1 MAKQCIY
8 PGPHSKNFSP
18 EHYLPEAIG
27 RFSGMESLN
36 DRVCEDCN
44 KELGRR
50 VETQFGR
57 AGSTVFFRW
66 LIGVQGKNGL
76 PPNPFYNRAAGVDS
90 LVMMGKVP
98 GWPYDL
104 LWEIEAGSED
114 VFPLRQIIF
123 EHFLA
128 GIHPVPLLDSM
139 RGNPEV
145 LSRHLQAHGIENA
158 KPIHAIALP
167 EEISWV
173 EDLIRSLGFDPPEN
187 WTTTEFSPQQIQ
199 LVVNAHAAA
208 PYFRAV
214 AKIAFH
220 YTLKMF
226 PELTGHEREF
236 DGIKDF
242 IWNGG
247 EISRF
252 VQQRKD
258 QFVGNFRRGMRPT
271 KWMHILAVERGGG
284 VITCYVQLFVGPR
297 SLPPPYTVS
306 IGRDPSA
313 ILTRPRWSSHQY
325 VILTANP
332 MQVPQGVMEDAN
344 PVNHVWIPRL

>member
-1 MAKQCIY
+1 MARQCIY
-8 PGPHSKNFSP
+8 PGPNSENFSP

-27 RFSGMESLN
+27 RFSGMELLN

-76 PPNPFYNRAAGVDS
+76 PPNPFYNRDAGVDS

-98 GWPYDL
+98 CWPYDL

-145 LSRHLQAHGIENA
+145 LADIFERMGLNMPNQSTPLLCLKKFRGS
-158 KPIHAIALP
+158 KT
-167 EEISWV
+167 SSDRW
-173 EDLIRSLGFDPPEN
+173 DL
-187 WTTTEFSPQQIQ
+187 THQ
-199 LVVNAHAAA
+199 
-208 PYFRAV
+208 
-214 AKIAFH
+214 K
-220 YTLKMF
+220 
-226 PELTGHEREF
+226 TG
-236 DGIKDF
+236 
-242 IWNGG
+242 
-247 EISRF
+247 
-252 VQQRKD
+252 
-258 QFVGNFRRGMRPT
+258 
-271 KWMHILAVERGGG
+271 
-284 VITCYVQLFVGPR
+284 
-297 SLPPPYTVS
+297 
-306 IGRDPSA
+306 
-313 ILTRPRWSSHQY
+313 
-325 VILTANP
+325 
-332 MQVPQGVMEDAN
+332 
-344 PVNHVWIPRL
+344 

>member
-1 MAKQCIY
+1 M
-8 PGPHSKNFSP
+8 
-18 EHYLPEAIG
+18 
-27 RFSGMESLN
+27 
-36 DRVCEDCN
+36 
-44 KELGRR
+44 GRR
-50 VETQFGR
+50 PHPIV
-57 AGSTVFFRW
+57 
-66 LIGVQGKNGL
+66 
-76 PPNPFYNRAAGVDS
+76 
-90 LVMMGKVP
+90 
-98 GWPYDL
+98 
-104 LWEIEAGSED
+104 
-114 VFPLRQIIF
+114 
-123 EHFLA
+123 
-128 GIHPVPLLDSM
+128 GIY
-139 RGNPEV
+139 
-145 LSRHLQAHGIENA
+145 
-158 KPIHAIALP
+158 
-167 EEISWV
+167 
-173 EDLIRSLGFDPPEN
+173 PPEN
-187 WTTTEFSPQQIQ
+187 WITTEFSPQQIQ
-199 LVVNAHAAA
+199 LVVNASAAA

-252 VQQRKD
+252 AQQRKD

-313 ILTRPRWSSHQY
+313 ILTKPRWNSHQY

-344 PVNHVWIPRL
+344 PVNYVWIPHP